1 MKNKT
6 NMVIPES
13 LAKKIANR
21 KLVEVSIKSLKVH
34 PLEPPLRLKTDA
46 PKFKELKASI
56 KELGVIN
63 TVHFSDKTMNTFNG
77 HRRCLIAEEL
87 GIKKVWAWRYFNLT
101 EEEELILCKIL
112 NGTTLSFS
120 QKQEMHVYLEG
131 GKVSVNTEKAC
142 NNIFAVGQHD
152 IGNGQKYIWN
162 VAKSKINQVTLDE
175 VMTRFVSYIR
185 KDESFNVKESDIELK
200 TMMFHYCLKVRSPF
214 SLKNLM
220 HERTATPVQLYK
232 YIKAL
237 KQLNVITELVD

>member
-1 MKNKT
+1 MNDKRKIIT
-6 NMVIPES
+6 DILGSYRRAGDEHLYHCPFCKHH
-13 LAKKIANR
+13 KK
-21 KLVEVSIKSLKVH
+21 KL
-34 PLEPPLRLKTDA
+34 
-46 PKFKELKASI
+46 
-56 KELGVIN
+56 
-63 TVHFSDKTMNTFNG
+63 
-77 HRRCLIAEEL
+77 
-87 GIKKVWAWRYFNLT
+87 
-101 EEEELILCKIL
+101 
-112 NGTTLSFS
+112 
-120 QKQEMHVYLEG
+120 
-131 GKVSVNTEKAC
+131 SVNTEKAC

-214 SLKNLM
+214 SLKNIM

-237 KQLNVITELVD
+237 KQLNIVTELVD